1 MSNSHSRRSFL
12 ATTAAATLAPAFP
25 LTAQGQ
31 DPVVVEMLTKH
42 PTEARLRN
50 VFFPRVVSVEAGQTV
65 LFKATDRSHN
75 SASIDGMIPE
85 GAEEWDGRI
94 NEDVEVTFDVPGI
107 YGYKCT
113 PHAATGMVALV
124 VVEGEGKLD
133 NLEAAQGVRQRG
145 RAKAVFEEIWEEAAA
160 MGLLEPTSA

>member
-1 MSNSHSRRSFL
+1 MSNSHSRRTFL
-12 ATTAAATLAPAFP
+12 AGSAAATLVPALPTKVF
-25 LTAQGQ
+25 AQE
-31 DPVVVEMLTKH
+31 PVTIEMLTKH
-42 PTEARLRN
+42 PTDSRLRN
-50 VFFPRVVSVEAGQTV
+50 IFLPRVISVEAGQTV

-85 GAEEWDGRI
+85 AAEEWDGRI
-94 NEDVEVTFDVPGI
+94 NEDIEVIFDVPGI

-133 NLEAAQGVRQRG
+133 NLEAAQSVRQRG
-145 RAKAVFEEIWEEAAA
+145 RAKKVFEEIWEEASE
-160 MGLLEPTSA
+160 MGLLEPSSA

>member
-1 MSNSHSRRSFL
+1 MSNSHSRRTFL
-12 ATTAAATLAPAFP
+12 AGTAAATLLPALP
-25 LTAQGQ
+25 LAADGHE
-31 DPVVVEMLTKH
+31 PVVVEMLTKH
-42 PTEARLRN
+42 PTDSKLRN

-75 SASIDGMIPE
+75 SASIDGMIPDV
-85 GAEEWDGRI
+85 ANEWDGRI
-94 NEDVEVTFDVPGI
+94 NEDVEVTFDVPGV

-113 PHAATGMVALV
+113 PHSATGMVALV

-145 RAKAVFEEIWEEAAA
+145 RAKKVFEEIWEEAAE
-160 MGLLEPTSA
+160 MGLLEPSSA